1 MVCKLLHKAV
11 RSLLIFKLI
20 LIKKRPYYRSQAYIY
35 AKAKSLALVVE
46 VVIVN
51 YLIHF

>member
-1 MVCKLLHKAV
+1 MVYKLLYKVV

-20 LIKKRPYYRSQAYIY
+20 LIKKRPYYKSQAYIY
-35 AKAKSLALVVE
+35 TKAKSSALVIE

-51 YLIHF
+51 YLTHF